1 MTRRRWIADEVSGA
15 RASVLGRNAAHLA
28 RSLRVRVGQ
37 EFEVSTGDAV
47 RLGRVV
53 HVADDRVEFE
63 LGEVVPQKEP
73 ARITLLLAIF
83 KFDRMEWAI
92 EKATELG
99 VAAIVPVIARRT
111 DPRLA
116 KAAGKRVERWRRI
129 AHEAAQQS
137 RRVSP
142 PEIAAP
148 QPLKTALAVPSELKI
163 LLSESER
170 GLTLKQAID
179 GNWKLEFGKSIIL
192 GIGPEGGWTADE
204 LSAFDA
210 DGWTPASLGNTIL
223 RVETA
228 AIAALAI
235 AISEVQEK

>member
-15 RASVLGRNAAHLA
+15 RARLLGRNAEHLA
-28 RSLRVRVGQ
+28 RALRVRVGQ
-37 EFEVSTGDAV
+37 EYEVSTGDAV

-53 HVADDRVEFE
+53 HVGDDRVEFE
-63 LGEVVPQKEP
+63 LGELVPQKEP

-99 VAAIVPVIARRT
+99 TAAIVPVIARRT
-111 DPRLA
+111 EPHLA
-116 KAAGKRVERWRRI
+116 AAAGKRVERWRRI
-129 AHEAAQQS
+129 AREAAQQS
-137 RRVSP
+137 RRMAP

-148 QPLKTALAVPSELKI
+148 QRLESALAVPSELRI

-170 GLTLKQAID
+170 NLTLKQAID
-179 GNWKLEFGKSIIL
+179 GNWKLEFGTSIAL

-204 LSAFDA
+204 LSAFNA
-210 DGWTPASLGNTIL
+210 ANWISASLGNTIL
-223 RVETA
+223 RAETA

-235 AISEVQEK
+235 TVSEVEK

>member
-1 MTRRRWIADEVSGA
+1 MTRRRWIADEFSST
-15 RASVLGRNAAHLA
+15 RASVLGRNAEHLG
-28 RSLRVRVGQ
+28 RVLRVRVGQ
-37 EFEVSTGDAV
+37 EYEVSTGEAV
-47 RLGRVV
+47 HLGRVV
-53 HVADDRVEFE
+53 HVDDDRVEFE
-63 LGEVVPQKEP
+63 LGVSVPQKEP
-73 ARITLLLAIF
+73 ARVTLLLAIF

-99 VAAIVPVIARRT
+99 TAAILPVIARRT
-111 DPRLA
+111 DARLA
-116 KAAGKRVERWRRI
+116 KAAVKRVERWRRI

-137 RRVSP
+137 RRVSA

-148 QPLKTALAVPSELKI
+148 QPLESALAVASELKI

-210 DGWTPASLGNTIL
+210 QGWTPASLGNTIL